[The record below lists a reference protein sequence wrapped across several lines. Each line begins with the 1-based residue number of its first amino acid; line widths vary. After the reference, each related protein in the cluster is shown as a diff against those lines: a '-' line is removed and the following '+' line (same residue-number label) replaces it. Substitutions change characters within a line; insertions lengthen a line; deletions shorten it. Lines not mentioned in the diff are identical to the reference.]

1 MYKVLL
7 AAAQPQ
13 ALAQLAAGLEQD
25 GRARL
30 YWAAGD
36 EETLSLARQLAPQLV
51 VIDGQGRE
59 QEAFALISRLM
70 QVNALVNTAVV
81 TAMAEEEFHEAGEGL
96 GILASLP
103 PDSDASRAKALVDQ
117 LVSVAGPP
125 PA

>member
-1 MYKVLL
+1 
-7 AAAQPQ
+7 
-13 ALAQLAAGLEQD
+13 
-25 GRARL
+25 
-30 YWAAGD
+30 
-36 EETLSLARQLAPQLV
+36 
-51 VIDGQGRE
+51 
-59 QEAFALISRLM
+59 M

-96 GILASLP
+96 GILALLP